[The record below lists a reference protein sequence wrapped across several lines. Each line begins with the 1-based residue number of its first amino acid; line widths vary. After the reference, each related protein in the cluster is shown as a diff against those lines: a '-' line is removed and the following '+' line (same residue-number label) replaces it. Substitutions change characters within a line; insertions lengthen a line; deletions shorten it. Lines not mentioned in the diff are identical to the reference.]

1 MNTDIEKHYRSYY
14 TKLVKR
20 VSYRL
25 GNKYFLA
32 EEVVQEAY
40 TRALKYY
47 KSFDPS
53 YGEFDQWFSL
63 ILNNATRACQNQ
75 EKHRGIA
82 GDTLVFPNTD
92 EQYFRNGLEKSIGL
106 EESRNATILSLYFL
120 DGWRTPEISN
130 LLNCNHNTVRQ
141 IINRYRERVVAEPK
155 GMA

>member
-1 MNTDIEKHYRSYY
+1 MNTDIDKHYREQYSR
-14 TKLVKR
+14 LVKR
-20 VSYRL
+20 IAYRL

-40 TRALKYY
+40 ARALKYY

-63 ILNNATRACQNQ
+63 ILNNATRHCQNQ
-75 EKHRGIA
+75 EKSRGIHA
-82 GDTLVFPNTD
+82 DTLVFPNID
-92 EQYFRNGLEKSIGL
+92 EQYFRNGLEEAVAKEGDRNSI
-106 EESRNATILSLYFL
+106 ILSLYFL
-120 DGWRTPEISN
+120 DGWRTPEISK

-141 IINRYRERVVAEPK
+141 VINRFRERIVAEPK